1 MGKFKMNDDQN
12 SNISN
17 SVDEQTN
24 SSEKRRDALRRIL
37 VGGGVVSA
45 GSIVPET
52 WTSTVLKSVVLPAHA
67 QTSTTITSGMFA
79 GTGPAPGI

>member
-1 MGKFKMNDDQN
+1 MKDDQN
-12 SNISN
+12 NNTLN
-17 SVDEQTN
+17 SVDEQVN

-37 VGGGVVSA
+37 VGGGVVGA

-67 QTSTTITSGMFA
+67 QTSNSIMAGMFA
-79 GTGPAPGI
+79 GVGPAPGV